1 MTSDHKNLQDLFLNT
16 LRKTRASVTVFLVSG
31 VKLTGHITS
40 FDNYCLLLKR
50 DLHSQ
55 LIYKHAV
62 STVVPSDPI
71 FLQAKEP
78 EGEPPEPEGEPPEPE
93 S

>member
-1 MTSDHKNLQDLFLNT
+1 MANERQNLQDAFLNT

-50 DLHSQ
+50 DSHSQ
-55 LIYKHAV
+55 LIYKHAI
-62 STVVPSDPI
+62 STIVPSEPI
-71 FLQAKEP
+71 FLQA
-78 EGEPPEPEGEPPEPE
+78 PE
-93 S
+93 SEEG